1 MRLGLGISV
10 TGLRRG
16 RYDADD
22 LSKGTLLLDFTATNE
37 PTAQLDFA
45 ANTYRAWVDDPSW
58 PYGIVG
64 VFKGKA

>member
-1 MRLGLGISV
+1 MRLGLGLSL

-16 RYDADD
+16 RYDASD
-22 LSKGTLLLDFTATNE
+22 LSKGTLSLDFTATNE
-37 PTAQLDFA
+37 PTLQFDFVA
-45 ANTYRAWVDDPSW
+45 VDYRAWVDDPSW